1 MTQPS
6 FLHVASAPAQIPLH
20 AKAGQF
26 QAGAGR
32 AHPQARQ
39 LLASLVAACVAL
51 GTTAPSVAL
60 AGPAEEA
67 QAQAL
72 SAQGVEAY
80 KKGDFVT
87 AVGLFEQA
95 LQLSPGNPFYLR
107 YAGRA
112 WLALS
117 HFRKAQPLL
126 DVYLSVEK
134 EEKNRKAIEDLMAPW
149 RKKSPRDIADALYE
163 AVKQFP
169 MAAMEADCARQYEE
183 IGDESS
189 LERAAQVWE
198 WAASRSRSP
207 DQMDVATKGKARVDA
222 RLADVKKQN
231 AAKAAADKAAADKAA
246 ADKAAAERA
255 GTLRKTDA
263 AGGGLSKG
271 AQSGLYA
278 GGGGLVIGGA
288 ALLYLGM
295 SGVQAVDDDGKAGV
309 YKGRYSTY
317 ESDRAA
323 ASNLYYAGIG
333 TAVVGAGLLAATV
346 LLGGKKDPA
355 KASWQVAAQVG
366 GQGNGLVLSG
376 QF

>member
-1 MTQPS
+1 MSQSLTPRS
-6 FLHVASAPAQIPLH
+6 VAANRSL
-20 AKAGQF
+20 
-26 QAGAGR
+26 R
-32 AHPQARQ
+32 RPQ
-39 LLASLVAACVAL
+39 SLVAAALTGCLAL
-51 GTTAPSVAL
+51 GSLVPAVAL

-80 KKGDFVT
+80 KKGDFVA

-134 EEKNRKAIEDLMAPW
+134 DEKNRKAIEDLMAPW
-149 RKKSPRDIADALYE
+149 RKKSPRQIADALYE
-163 AVKQFP
+163 ATKQFP

-183 IGDESS
+183 LGDESA

-207 DQMDVATKGKARVDA
+207 DQMATATQGKSRVDA
-222 RLADVKKQN
+222 RLAEVKKAN
-231 AAKAAADKAAADKAA
+231 ADKAAAEKAAADKAAADKAA
-246 ADKAAAERA
+246 ADKAGTIRKGAEA
-255 GTLRKTDA
+255 
-263 AGGGLSKG
+263 GGLSKG
-271 AQSGLYA
+271 AQIGMYA
-278 GGGGLVIGGA
+278 GGGVLVIGGA

-317 ESDRAA
+317 EADRAA
-323 ASNLYYAGIG
+323 AGNLYYAGIG
-333 TAVVGAGLLAATV
+333 AAVVGAGLLAATV
-346 LLGGKKDPA
+346 VLGGKKDPA
-355 KASWQVAAQVG
+355 KASWQLGPQVG

>member
-112 WLALS
+112 WLAG
-117 HFRKAQPLL
+117 HAGPPEQRIPLQDRPGL
-126 DVYLSVEK
+126 GVRSAGVRETGV
-134 EEKNRKAIEDLMAPW
+134 APHGHPGAGGH
-149 RKKSPRDIADALYE
+149 RH
-163 AVKQFP
+163 
-169 MAAMEADCARQYEE
+169 
-183 IGDESS
+183 
-189 LERAAQVWE
+189 
-198 WAASRSRSP
+198 
-207 DQMDVATKGKARVDA
+207 
-222 RLADVKKQN
+222 RLA
-231 AAKAAADKAAADKAA
+231 
-246 ADKAAAERA
+246 
-255 GTLRKTDA
+255 
-263 AGGGLSKG
+263 
-271 AQSGLYA
+271 
-278 GGGGLVIGGA
+278 GGA
-288 ALLYLGM
+288 
-295 SGVQAVDDDGKAGV
+295 
-309 YKGRYSTY
+309 RH
-317 ESDRAA
+317 
-323 ASNLYYAGIG
+323 
-333 TAVVGAGLLAATV
+333 
-346 LLGGKKDPA
+346 P
-355 KASWQVAAQVG
+355 
-366 GQGNGLVLSG
+366 
-376 QF
+376 